1 MGNSIVGRGKSAP
14 KTIEEG
20 SEIPVRLAL
29 DQDVE
34 GVTGEYWANDSVRG
48 RGRGKVQTEW

>member
-14 KTIEEG
+14 KSVWEG

-29 DQDVE
+29 DDLG
-34 GVTGEYWANDSVRG
+34 GVTGEYWANDSVRS
-48 RGRGKVQTEW
+48 RERGKVQKEW